1 MPTPRT
7 QRTHFTD
14 GPAAVLCGAM
24 AKGPTF
30 PLLNSADPSEVTCG
44 NCKRRMPRPPAEP
57 SPHVPYT
64 AEFHDNP
71 AIDACPECGPA
82 VALILDANPD
92 ADPSELAL
100 PDCSFCEGLRLVYVQ
115 NNTPPAPENSP

>member
-1 MPTPRT
+1 MPAPRT
-7 QRTHFTD
+7 LATHFTN
-14 GPAAVLCGAM
+14 GIVAAVCGASTD
-24 AKGPTF
+24 GRSV
-30 PLLNSADPSEVTCG
+30 LCSADQAAVTCG

-57 SPHVPYT
+57 SPLVPYT

-115 NNTPPAPENSP
+115 NNTPPATENSP